1 MMSDGDLLACLTVI
15 HLLYVSHTTPPYLP
29 PSFPPSLPPL
39 TLIAT
44 HCAPRSPKSSTNT
57 AYNGILLQKGT
68 HTPFIPKC
76 RHITTDHPSLHP
88 SLPPL
93 TLIAT
98 HCAPRSPKS
107 STNTAYNGILLKK
120 GLTRPLSRK
129 AAINKLS
136 FPAIRSMFLGVN
148 PPVINNPPNGIHLS
162 PATPASDP

>member
-29 PSFPPSLPPL
+29 PSFP
-39 TLIAT
+39 
-44 HCAPRSPKSSTNT
+44 
-57 AYNGILLQKGT
+57 
-68 HTPFIPKC
+68 
-76 RHITTDHPSLHP
+76 P